1 MRYGPSN
8 SKTEGAESMFSRL
21 FKSADTKMAEAE
33 LKSERGGPHAFAYG
47 IIADDIRYRIRHN
60 NGAEVKARRKE
71 GLTYNSIIKL
81 TAKTI
86 LDQELMQGRHYVYRG
101 VLSMTGQPLYS
112 LYASIVTEIEV
123 IPGWSEELGRK
134 ELDSMREEIKASG

>member
-1 MRYGPSN
+1 
-8 SKTEGAESMFSRL
+8 
-21 FKSADTKMAEAE
+21 MAEAE

-101 VLSMTGQPLYS
+101 VLSMT
-112 LYASIVTEIEV
+112 EIEV